1 MRLPFPS
8 ICDGKG
14 NLFQVTRVRRV
25 PLLWKVGMVI
35 LVACLL
41 ASMVIAVVRLST
53 TPTEI
58 LGGGFRG
65 LPENYHYEHTQR

>member
-1 MRLPFPS
+1 M
-8 ICDGKG
+8 
-14 NLFQVTRVRRV
+14 
-25 PLLWKVGMVI
+25 LWKVGMVI

-58 LGGGFRG
+58 LGDGFRD
-65 LPENYHYEHTQR
+65 LPQRQAQEFRREAAETLP

>member
-1 MRLPFPS
+1 M
-8 ICDGKG
+8 
-14 NLFQVTRVRRV
+14 

-58 LGGGFRG
+58 LGAGFRG
-65 LPENYHYEHTQR
+65 LPEGYQYESAQR